1 MAATRLPKA
10 AAVGSIGCAAG
21 GEDGTIPAA
30 DELSSAVVVVGGG
43 LVVVDGGLE
52 KTWSLIPIPGC
63 YDTEEGEG
71 DRDEREPAASE
82 GVAGVWEAP

>member
-10 AAVGSIGCAAG
+10 AAVGSIGCPAG

-43 LVVVDGGLE
+43 LVVVVGGSVVTGMPDVGGTE
-52 KTWSLIPIPGC
+52 VVGAEDDMVS
-63 YDTEEGEG
+63 DTRLLRHGRG
-71 DRDEREPAASE
+71 PRR
-82 GVAGVWEAP
+82 

>member
-10 AAVGSIGCAAG
+10 AAVGSIGCPAG

-43 LVVVDGGLE
+43 LVVVDGGSVVTRMPDVGGAE
-52 KTWSLIPIPGC
+52 VVGAGEDMVS
-63 YDTEEGEG
+63 DT
-71 DRDEREPAASE
+71 RLL
-82 GVAGVWEAP
+82 

>member
-10 AAVGSIGCAAG
+10 AAVGSIGCPAG

-43 LVVVDGGLE
+43 LVVVDGGSVVTGMPDVGGAE
-52 KTWSLIPIPGC
+52 VVGAGEDMVS
-63 YDTEEGEG
+63 DT
-71 DRDEREPAASE
+71 RLL
-82 GVAGVWEAP
+82 

>member
-10 AAVGSIGCAAG
+10 AAVGSIGCPAG

-43 LVVVDGGLE
+43 LE
-52 KTWSLIPIPGC
+52 KTWSLIPGC